1 MVDGIVSLISLS
13 DFSLLVYKSA
23 RYFCVLAR
31 FFTFNIFL
39 LQYNINM
46 GYQLNGGQGTGFIA

>member
-46 GYQLNGGQGTGFIA
+46 GYQLNGRQGTGFMA